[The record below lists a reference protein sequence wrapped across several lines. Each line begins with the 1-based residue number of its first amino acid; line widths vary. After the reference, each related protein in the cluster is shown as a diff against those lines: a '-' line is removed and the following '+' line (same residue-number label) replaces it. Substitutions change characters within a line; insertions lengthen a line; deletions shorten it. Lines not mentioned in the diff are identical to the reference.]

1 MARKPASQTTR
12 RLFAATVES
21 FASLAPQDWQIEIA
35 RRSDRGGVI
44 RMISPDDVSGDLVV
58 VVRKDLTP
66 RDVVALPE
74 PAVDTIIAGEWLS
87 PRSRELL
94 EDIGYGYVDQT
105 GNVSAVVKRP
115 GIVFRTEGAQ
125 RNPSPPPVPRLNIR
139 GRRAWALLRTL
150 VEVQP
155 PYGVSE
161 LANAI
166 DADAGYVSRLLS
178 ALTDE
183 LLISRVPRGPVEHVE
198 WESLLGQITAGY
210 SLLDS
215 NETTNWIASA
225 GPQQFL
231 EDLAGGKS
239 KGWAVTGSFA
249 ASPLVSV
256 AAPEIAVVYADDPE
270 RIATATRLRP
280 VRNGGNVVIAVPYD
294 QIVFER
300 TRILDNAIYV
310 SPAQAAIDCLTGPG
324 RTSAEGD
331 ALLDW
336 MRRKKPPLSPVNR
349 PCRDR
354 QRRAPDRIRRSST
367 SAAQRTHRP
376 AAPHQRGRAY
386 RRPGRV
392 PALWRPAADLPALH
406 HRRGPRHQP

>member
-1 MARKPASQTTR
+1 MARKPVSQATR

-21 FASLAPQDWQIEIA
+21 LDSLAPPDWEMEIG
-35 RRSDRGGVI
+35 RRSDDGGII
-44 RMISPDDVSGDLVV
+44 RVTSTDDVSGELTVI
-58 VVRKDLTP
+58 VRRDLTP
-66 RDVVALPE
+66 REVVALPE
-74 PAVDTIIAGEWLS
+74 PEVDTIIAGEWLS

-125 RNPSPPPVPRLNIR
+125 RDPSPPTVPRLNIR
-139 GRRAWALLRTL
+139 GPRAWALLRTL
-150 VEVQP
+150 AEVQP

-161 LANAI
+161 LAHAI

-225 GPQQFL
+225 GPEQFR
-231 EDLAGGKS
+231 EDLAASNTKR
-239 KGWAVTGSFA
+239 WAITGSFA

-256 AAPEIAVVYADDPE
+256 AAPEIAVVYAEDPE
-270 RIATATRLRP
+270 RIAVGARLRP
-280 VRNGGNVVIAVPYD
+280 VRNGGNVVIALPYD

-300 TRILDNAIYV
+300 TWTKDNAIYV

-324 RTSAEGD
+324 RMPAEGD

-336 MRRKKPPLSPVNR
+336 MRRK
-349 PCRDR
+349 
-354 QRRAPDRIRRSST
+354 APRWQAT
-367 SAAQRTHRP
+367 SLTAQ
-376 AAPHQRGRAY
+376 
-386 RRPGRV
+386 PG
-392 PALWRPAADLPALH
+392 LP
-406 HRRGPRHQP
+406 